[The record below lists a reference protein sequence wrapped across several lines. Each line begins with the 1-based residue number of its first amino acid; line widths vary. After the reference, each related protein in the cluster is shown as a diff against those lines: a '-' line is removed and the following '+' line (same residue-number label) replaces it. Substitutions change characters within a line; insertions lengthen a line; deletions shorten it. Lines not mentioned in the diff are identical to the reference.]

1 MKTFVLLMS
10 MVLIGLSSAAP
21 FGRPE
26 TREAMLQKAISK
38 LIEKALQQDEQMEQ
52 AEVQY
57 PWIEYPFWEEAE
69 EQKETEQAEKKIAL
83 MKLIEQLREA
93 KQHAMTFKK

>member
-21 FGRPE
+21 FGGSE

-52 AEVQY
+52 AEV
-57 PWIEYPFWEEAE
+57 
-69 EQKETEQAEKKIAL
+69 
-83 MKLIEQLREA
+83 
-93 KQHAMTFKK
+93 